1 MATLHLG
8 VIDIPYSVNIP
19 EAARRVVH
27 RTHKNGTV
35 ETFTAAPSGGE
46 TTGDVAEILEAKYH
60 VMEVFAE
67 DLGLDLIAKALENS
81 AAGAIESLLNGAG
94 TQGFS
99 DFSHVED
106 ASLRARLE
114 SSNTPSLSLT
124 LEAEDEIAAAFRHFL
139 DQREMDGVVPGVA
152 TGAAKKGVNH
162 RLKHPYVKSNKER
175 PSFVDTG
182 TYQASFKAWVD

>member
-1 MATLHLG
+1 MTTLHLG

-81 AAGAIESLLNGAG
+81 AAGAIENMLMGAPTAG
-94 TQGFS
+94 
-99 DFSHVED
+99 
-106 ASLRARLE
+106 
-114 SSNTPSLSLT
+114 LSLT
-124 LEAEDEIAAAFRHFL
+124 AEAESEIEGAFKFFIE
-139 DQREMDGVVPGVA
+139 QREMDGQMPGVA
-152 TGAAKKGVNH
+152 TAAAKKGVNH
-162 RLKHPYVKSNKER
+162 RLKHPYAKANKER
-175 PSFVDTG
+175 PSFDDTG
-182 TYQASFKAWVD
+182 TYMTSFKAWVD